1 MEVVSQ
7 PEAPL
12 PMETE
17 APLPMETEAP
27 IQIETAPMPDV
38 AVPMPDVAVPMP
50 DVAVPQQAPM
60 PIQVEPQVPIQ
71 VAAPMDIEL
80 PPEPMPAPMPVPP
93 APPAPA
99 PVPPAPVPV
108 PSSQQHVTDKAFRR
122 IFGINDTN
130 VVRVLP
136 FPNSVAPALDFTLNA
151 IYASSSN
158 PLARLHI
165 DDTFHDFAK
174 DRTGY
179 SSIHFNNEGIANYL
193 MNDDYSMQDNVI
205 TDYKDNLNYQPAY
218 KEGKGAFEIKVT
230 GAFEQHY
237 KLQPANMSIT
247 YDEIIAGFTFNLT
260 NNRITLTKGLNDKIN
275 LSNGSTDLIIGGD
288 ETMSLSQRF
297 SEEQNEYV
305 LIYQQNMLK
314 IANFIKWYL
323 HGSRAGQV
331 MDDASITFALTPEI
345 RILFDGTLGHMPQI
359 FSQPN
364 SGGTPY
370 IAVPS
375 ILDSAATSSK
385 LFDPQMDIDYEVLPV
400 TLLGD
405 PQIVPIVSNYFSYN
419 EIFMCYLANNGRIF
433 GEEGRIHGF
442 SFIMFRIYKS
452 EAEFLEKHGGPVENL
467 TYATLN
473 AAIKYIREFGGNI
486 TSDDAYKGHI
496 KTITDYINLYSN
508 RGVIVRYY
516 LGEVEKQNASDD
528 TPCGTCGAGVPY
540 LGKVFKSI
548 QEIIREVQ
556 PYPYQENY
564 SDATGRLKALFNG
577 LKTTEKL
584 NSRMPIADARILKL
598 FSDVNGNITI
608 SSKDDLLLLFKIIT
622 DYKRCGD
629 YQQVYAVLYKIMS
642 NGSNT
647 GNHTFS
653 TGDELAALLA
663 RLAQVPTIYQ
673 VSNTGRT
680 TLYRAELYKMS
691 AEEMQR
697 RNEEGE
703 RRIIQEKIEFLHKQ
717 IEQDLYAIN
726 RVKSLYT
733 GQFLPSFTEIYE
745 KLKESY
751 TNYPADKS
759 YPEKIVLLNA
769 ILQLQGLQQLY
780 GDAYAAASSEFDAL
794 STLERDT
801 LALGPAALDPAALQS
816 AFQSSEET
824 YNKIRSSIAP
834 IQQFTDFIRNNF
846 PSLEQ
851 LLLEEDVARQ
861 TELLQQF
868 SKDIRDDLENPLLNL
883 HFKPDIKS
891 GKLLVVP
898 AKYKIKDLVTHLNKV
913 APIPAAI
920 TGRPQRTGKDDME
933 KIRINK
939 ANEIII
945 QQFTNFLKNMSML
958 DIDISKV
965 SFDSV
970 EQIKT
975 VFETII
981 ANNPITLVP
990 AQAPAE
996 QAQAPAEQA
1005 QAPEEAMISGGGK
1018 TKMRT
1023 GDIKIGTTK
1032 ANDSKRAT
1040 LEKKAVKSKTL
1051 KSKLQTI
1058 LANKTKSVLVKP
1070 NAEFLKAE
1078 KRQMYTDILQV
1089 VFRLFEKCN
1098 VYKIDLFA
1106 LNDLPD
1112 TITEIITNL
1121 NERVD
1126 VNQFIYRLL
1135 FTSYADLEEN
1145 DEDDVGIMYSLRE
1158 IAENTT
1164 RDYTI
1169 SQMFIDLNLNML
1181 GIYLKQLCQHD
1192 EINNTLYERFRTNN
1206 LFANAQGVMMGG
1218 MPTPTKRPRS
1228 DEENTAFSANKKRR
1242 TDTEYNNAETLRL
1255 VLSLG
1260 INNELINYFKTD
1272 KRTGVNMGGNISG
1285 EYILETIVRVEKSL
1299 GFSRFSAFYNE
1310 TPISLLKGARILQY
1324 IEAIRGLLNGDT
1336 DAEIKL
1342 GYKPYTNKGYFLRN
1356 NAMGKSMTKRTK
1368 RTKRGRT
1375 KRGGSGSG
1383 KQTRKK
1389 IKKRENKGMK
1399 HTRRNQANTKICNN
1413 RTKKTYN

>member
-1 MEVVSQ
+1 MDVVSQ
-7 PEAPL
+7 PEAPMPEVAE
-12 PMETE
+12 PM
-17 APLPMETEAP
+17 
-27 IQIETAPMPDV
+27 QIETAPMPEV
-38 AVPMPDVAVPMP
+38 AE
-50 DVAVPQQAPM
+50 PM
-60 PIQVEPQVPIQ
+60 PIQVEPQVPLQAEPMPIQ
-71 VAAPMDIEL
+71 AEPMPIQAAAPMDIEL
-80 PPEPMPAPMPVPP
+80 PPEPPAPL
-93 APPAPA
+93 
-99 PVPPAPVPV
+99 PAPVPV

-136 FPNSVAPALDFTLNA
+136 FPNSVAPTLDFTLNA

-331 MDDASITFALTPEI
+331 MDDSSITFALTPEI

-452 EAEFLEKHGGPVENL
+452 EAEFLEKHGGPIENL

-473 AAIKYIREFGGNI
+473 VAIKYIREFGGNI

-608 SSKDDLLLLFKIIT
+608 TSKDDLLLLFKIIT

-673 VSNTGRT
+673 VGNTGRT

-726 RVKSLYT
+726 RIKSVSAVEFMP
-733 GQFLPSFTEIYE
+733 GFNEIYE
-745 KLKESY
+745 KLKKSY

-801 LALGPAALDPAALQS
+801 LALGPAALGPAALGPAALQS
-816 AFQSSEET
+816 ALQSSEET
-824 YNKIRSSIAP
+824 YNTIRSSIAP
-834 IQQFTDFIRNNF
+834 IQQFNDFIRNNF

-861 TELLQQF
+861 TELLKQF
-868 SKDIRDDLENPLLNL
+868 SQDIRDDLENPLLNL
-883 HFKPDIKS
+883 YFKPDIKS
-891 GKLLVVP
+891 GKFLVVP

-913 APIPAAI
+913 APIPIAT

-939 ANEIII
+939 ANDIII

-958 DIDISKV
+958 DIDVSKV

-981 ANNPITLVP
+981 ANNPITLEEASA
-990 AQAPAE
+990 AQAPA
-996 QAQAPAEQA
+996 AQAP
-1005 QAPEEAMISGGGK
+1005 APEEAMISGGGK

-1023 GDIKIGTTK
+1023 GDIKRGTTK

-1070 NAEFLKAE
+1070 NTEFLKAE

-1106 LNDLPD
+1106 LNNLPD

-1158 IAENTT
+1158 IAESTT

-1299 GFSRFSAFYNE
+1299 GFSRFSAFYTE

-1324 IEAIRGLLNGDT
+1324 IEAIRGLLKGDT

-1389 IKKRENKGMK
+1389 IKKRENKGVK